1 MRHDIRVA
9 DPRHEA
15 LLRRLYEAASIDVT
29 PASGQR
35 YVTRSGRN
43 VRWALDLRRPLLRS
57 ELLQPAAAA
66 LADRLAEL
74 EVTQV
79 TGKGMGAAPLVCGVV
94 AQARGIDGSLVRDQP
109 KDRGFLRPYEGELDA
124 GRPVWVLED
133 IVNTGGSV
141 LEAAAALRAEG
152 LEVQGAL
159 CLFHFTW
166 GPGRRRL
173 DQGGLRLEPMAE
185 LHQLTTFSRGLSA
198 RLQNLVS

>member
-15 LLRRLYEAASIDVT
+15 LLRRLYEAASIEVT
-29 PASGQR
+29 AGER
-35 YVTRSGRN
+35 YVTRSGRSI
-43 VRWALDLRRPLLRS
+43 RWALDLRRPLLRS
-57 ELLQPAAAA
+57 ELLRPAATAVA
-66 LADRLAEL
+66 ERLAAL

-79 TGKGMGAAPLVCGVV
+79 TAKGMGAAPLVCGVV
-94 AQARGIDGSLVRDQP
+94 AQGRGIDGSLVRDQP

-133 IVNTGGSV
+133 IINTGGSV
-141 LEAAAALRAEG
+141 LEAAAALRGQG
-152 LEVQGAL
+152 LEVHGAL

-166 GPGRRRL
+166 GPGRARL
-173 DQGGLRLEPMAE
+173 DRRGLRLEAMAE
-185 LHQLTTFSRGLSA
+185 LYQRTTFSRGLSD